1 MKLNPLNHVLLAGLL
16 ITLSPHTWAVSE
28 SEAQQ
33 LKSSLTPLGGER
45 AGNADGSIPAWDQG
59 FTQVPAGVSAGPRIP
74 DYFASDKRLYS
85 VTAQNLAQYSDKL
98 SDGQKALFAKY
109 PDYRID
115 VYPTRRTAAAPQWV
129 YDNTQKNATSAHLT
143 NQNNTLEGASGG
155 IPFPIPKSGAEVV
168 WNHQLSW
175 RGEAWKNDFNV
186 YIITANGQR
195 ILSSTIQSQREMPYY
210 FQNAKSEYKGIYW
223 MTKLVNLGPPLRA
236 GEALLGREPLDYAN
250 GGPQSWVYLTGQ
262 RRVRKLPVSSYDTP
276 TPTSSGVANFDE
288 VSVFTGPLDRY
299 DWKIV
304 GKREMLIPYN
314 SNMILQPSQD
324 ADILSERFL
333 NPDHMRWELHRV
345 WVVEG
350 NLVAGKRHSM
360 PKRRLYVDE
369 DTWMAMLG
377 DSWDANQKL
386 WRTYLQLPYATPE
399 LPGLVRGMFTQYDLQ
414 TGAWMANNVVTEKR
428 VQNQVV
434 KPFPDSDFSPDGL
447 AADGVR

>member
-1 MKLNPLNHVLLAGLL
+1 MKLAPLSATLLAGLL
-16 ITLSPHTWAVSE
+16 ALAPTSRAASD

-33 LKSSLTPLGGER
+33 LKGSLTPLGAER

-59 FTQVPAGVSAGPRIP
+59 LAKVPAGFTPGPRIP
-74 DYFASDKRLYS
+74 DYFASDKPLYS
-85 VTAQNLAQYSDKL
+85 VTAQNLAQYADKL
-98 SDGQKALFAKY
+98 SDGQKAMFAKY
-109 PDYRID
+109 PSYRID

-129 YDNTQKNATSAHLT
+129 YDNTLKNATAAHLG
-143 NQNNTLEGASGG
+143 NQGQTVEGASGG
-155 IPFPIPKSGAEVV
+155 IPFPIPKSGAEVI
-168 WNHQLSW
+168 WNHHLSW
-175 RGEAWKNDFNV
+175 RGVAWKNDYNV
-186 YIITANGQR
+186 YVITANGQR
-195 ILSSTIQSQREMPYY
+195 ILSSTVQALREMPYY
-210 FQNAKSEYKGIYW
+210 FDSAKSEYKGVYW
-223 MTKLVNLGPPLRA
+223 MTRLINLGPPQRA

-250 GGPQSWVYLTGQ
+250 GGPQSWVYLAGQ

-314 SNMILQPSQD
+314 SNKILQPAKDD
-324 ADILSERFL
+324 AILGERFL

-345 WVVEG
+345 WVIEG

-377 DSWDANQKL
+377 DSWDANGQL
-386 WRTYLQLPYATPE
+386 WRTYFQLPYVMPE
-399 LPGLVRGMFTQYDLQ
+399 LPGVVRGLYGQYDLQ
-414 TGAWMANNVVTEKR
+414 TGAWMAHNVVTEKR
-428 VQNQVV
+428 VHNELV

-447 AADGVR
+447 AAEGVR

>member
-1 MKLNPLNHVLLAGLL
+1 MKLNPIYTLLLGSLL
-16 ITLSPHTWAVSE
+16 LPLSSQIWAVSD

-45 AGNADGSIPAWDQG
+45 AGNSDGSIPAWSQG
-59 FTQVPAGVSAGPRIP
+59 FTQVPAGVKPGPRIP
-74 DYFASDKRLYS
+74 DYFASDKVLYS
-85 VTAQNLAQYSDKL
+85 VTSQNLSQYADKL

-109 PDYRID
+109 PNYRID

-129 YDNTQKNATSAHLT
+129 YDNTLKNATSAHLT

-210 FQNAKSEYKGIYW
+210 FQSVKSEYKGVYW

-299 DWKIV
+299 DWTIV
-304 GKREMLIPYN
+304 GRQEMLIPYN
-314 SNMILQPSQD
+314 SNKILQPSKD
-324 ADILSERFL
+324 DEILSDRFL

-399 LPGLVRGMFTQYDLQ
+399 LPGLVRGMFAQYDLQ

-428 VQNQVV
+428 VQNEIV

>member
-1 MKLNPLNHVLLAGLL
+1 MMLKPLSHLLLTGALVGLSL
-16 ITLSPHTWAVSE
+16 PGWAVSTE
-28 SEAQQ
+28 EAAQ
-33 LKSSLTPLGGER
+33 LGSTLTPLGGER
-45 AGNADGSIPAWDQG
+45 AANADGSIPAWDGG
-59 FTQVPAGVSAGPRIP
+59 FTQVPAGVSPGPRIQ
-74 DYFASDKRLYS
+74 DYFAGDAKLYS
-85 VTAQNLAQYSDKL
+85 VTAQNLAEHGDKL
-98 SDGQKALFAKY
+98 SEGQKALFAKY

-129 YDNTQKNATSAHLT
+129 YDNTLKNATSAKLT
-143 NQNNTLEGASGG
+143 NQNNTLEGAIGG

-186 YIITANGQR
+186 YITTANGQR
-195 ILSSTIQSQREMPYY
+195 ILSSVIQSQREMPYY
-210 FQNAKSEYKGIYW
+210 FQDAKSDYDGIYW
-223 MTKLVNLGPPLRA
+223 MIKLVNLGPPLRV
-236 GEALLGREPLDYAN
+236 GEALLGREPMDYAN
-250 GGPQSWVYLTGQ
+250 DKPQSWVYLTGQ

-304 GKREMLIPYN
+304 GKQEMLIPYN
-314 SNMILQPSQD
+314 SNKILQPSKD
-324 ADILSERFL
+324 EAILDERFL
-333 NPDHMRWELHRV
+333 NPEHMRWELHRV

-350 NLVAGKRHSM
+350 NLVSGKRHSM

-377 DSWDANQKL
+377 DSWDANGQL
-386 WRTYLQLPYATPE
+386 WRTYLQLPYAMPE
-399 LPGLVRGMFTQYDLQ
+399 LPGLVRGMFAQYDLL

-428 VQNQVV
+428 VHNEIV
-434 KPFPDSDFSPDGL
+434 KPFPDSDFSPGAL
-447 AADGVR
+447 VSEGIR

>member
-1 MKLNPLNHVLLAGLL
+1 MKFIPLKHLLVATLL
-16 ITLSPHTWAVSE
+16 LGSATAQAAVSDA
-28 SEAQQ
+28 EAQQ
-33 LKSSLTPLGGER
+33 LNSTLTPLGGER
-45 AGNADGSIPAWDQG
+45 AGNADGSIPAWDNG
-59 FTQVPAGVSAGPRIP
+59 FKQVPAGVSPGPRIP
-74 DYFASDKRLYS
+74 DYFASDKILYS
-85 VTAQNLAQYSDKL
+85 VTTQNLAQHSSKL

-129 YDNTQKNATSAHLT
+129 YDNTRKNAVSAHLE
-143 NQNNTLEGASGG
+143 NQNNTLQGASGG

-195 ILSSTIQSQREMPYY
+195 VLSSTIQSQREMPYY
-210 FQNAKSEYKGIYW
+210 FQTAKSEYQGIYW
-223 MTKLVNLGPPLRA
+223 MTRLVNLGPPLRA

-299 DWKIV
+299 EWSIV
-304 GKREMLIPYN
+304 GKQEMLIPYN
-314 SNMILQPSQD
+314 SNKILQPAQD
-324 ADILSERFL
+324 AEILSERFL
-333 NPDHMRWELHRV
+333 NPAHMRWELHRV

-377 DSWDANQKL
+377 DSWDANRQL

-399 LPGLVRGMFTQYDLQ
+399 LPGLVRGLFAQYDLQ

-428 VQNQVV
+428 VHNLQA